1 MLLLGSVLCIIE
13 NGFMSTYVSDSGVQD
28 FVESPKSPCSMS
40 FEDEHFNL

>member
-13 NGFMSTYVSDSGVQD
+13 NGFMSTYVSNSGVQD
-28 FVESPKSPCSMS
+28 FVECSESPCSMG